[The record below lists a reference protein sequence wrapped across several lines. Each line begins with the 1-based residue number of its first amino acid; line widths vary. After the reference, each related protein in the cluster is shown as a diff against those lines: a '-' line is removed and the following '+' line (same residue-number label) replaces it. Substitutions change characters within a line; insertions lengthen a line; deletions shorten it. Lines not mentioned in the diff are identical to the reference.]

1 MTLAD
6 AYNHVDLLLDKA
18 NQPYFSDTEKDVFI
32 NLSITEFLNGRY
44 ALMRA
49 NQDYSEMTGARRS
62 INQNSTIDVVVANNY
77 IEIDDYH
84 HITHAKLNGV
94 NCRILSDD
102 EGAELLGVNLDSA
115 QSSNPFKS
123 IDSDNPACWVT
134 SNPTYSPTVR
144 LFFHPNDGIDFT
156 DDDAFSV
163 RYLKRMSVTD
173 WDTIPEQYQYDILN
187 IVNRKL
193 TANIEST
200 NYAVQANEA
209 QQ

>member
-1 MTLAD
+1 MTLTD
-6 AYNHVDLLLDKA
+6 AYDYLDLLLDKA

-32 NLSITEFLNGRY
+32 DLSITEFLNSRY

-49 NQDYSEMTGARRS
+49 NQDFSEMTGARVS
-62 INQNSTIDVVVANNY
+62 INQNTAFAFSDNY
-77 IEIDDYH
+77 VELTDYH
-84 HITHAKLNGV
+84 HITHANLNGV

-102 EGAELLGVNLDSA
+102 EGTELIESN
-115 QSSNPFKS
+115 NPFKS
-123 IDSDNPACWVT
+123 IDSDNPVCWVT
-134 SNPTYSPTVR
+134 TNEAYSPTVR
-144 LFFHPNDGIDFT
+144 IFFYPNIGSGTGGVLNFNNT
-156 DDDAFSV
+156 DTFNV
-163 RYLKRMSVTD
+163 RYLRHLTHDD
-173 WDTIPEQYQYDILN
+173 WADIPEQYQHDILN